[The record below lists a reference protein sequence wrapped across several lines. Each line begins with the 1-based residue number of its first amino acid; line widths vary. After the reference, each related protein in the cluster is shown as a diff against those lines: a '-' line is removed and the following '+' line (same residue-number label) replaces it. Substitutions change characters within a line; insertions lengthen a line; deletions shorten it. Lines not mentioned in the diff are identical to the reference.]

1 MYPEHYYDLTLDLKS
16 SPAELWPF
24 AADTNRFNLD
34 IGMPPVT
41 EITDAPDLSPGMRR
55 LQFYLYGFYKWVWD
69 EEPFE
74 WVFPYHFAV
83 IRHYKEGPLAKVRVA
98 LDMNQRLDP
107 NTPSTSSHRPD
118 VSAGGQAPGASGGT
132 HLRYR
137 VWVRASNLIGDMGLQ
152 LQFQLINGPL
162 AIKTFKKYDEI
173 IQRGGSYYDIEGRAR
188 FAPGGR
194 ERLWAAKRAIVQ
206 KESDGPIFD
215 HLTYL
220 LEHADD
226 LALQRLRPYQLAD
239 FWKLSRRD
247 VLEVFLRAARAG
259 VLDMRWELLCPSCR
273 GAGASHAT
281 LNEVHKNAHCDACD
295 IDYSVNFDRQVEV
308 VFRPNP
314 TLRIIPAQLQFCLT
328 GPQSG
333 PHVVINQVVQAGETI
348 DVTAPLADGRYS
360 LTASGL
366 PGELPVLATA
376 DGAAEEIISADE
388 GGWPEGE
395 LRLGASPRLHLI
407 NQTAAPQQFLL
418 KRAAW
423 RDDAATAADVTTLQ
437 LFRDLFSLE
446 ALRAGEEIQ
455 INSVTLMFTD
465 LRDSTRLYRQIGDA
479 PAFGRVRQ
487 HFDLLEQA
495 IAAEGGAIVKTIG
508 DAVMAVF
515 RQPAAAIR
523 AIESGHA
530 AIAALEGTPALE
542 MKVGI
547 HTGPCI
553 AVTLNERL
561 DYFGSTVNIAARLPG
576 LAEGGEVVFSNEIK
590 TDPEVE
596 AWLRENHPKPVGFE
610 AKVKGYDQPFSL
622 WRIRL

>member
-1 MYPEHYYDLTLDLKS
+1 MYPERYYDIHIDLKS

-24 AADTNRFNLD
+24 AADTGRFNRDSGL
-34 IGMPPVT
+34 PPV
-41 EITDAPDLSPGMRR
+41 ERVLHAEGVLPGAKR
-55 LQFYLYGFYKWVWD
+55 LQLTYAGVYKWVWD

-74 WVFPYHFAV
+74 WVFPYRFEV
-83 IRHYKEGPLAKVRVA
+83 RRHYLRGPFAEARIVMSMRE
-98 LDMNQRLDP
+98 
-107 NTPSTSSHRPD
+107 RPE
-118 VSAGGQAPGASGGT
+118 GGT
-132 HLRYR
+132 HLRYE
-137 VWVRASNLIGDMGLQ
+137 VRMRAPHLLGE
-152 LQFQLINGPL
+152 L
-162 AIKTFKKYDEI
+162 AILFQFGLLNVPGRIRAIFKKYDEI
-173 IQRGGSYYDIEGRAR
+173 IQRGGSPYDVTGRAR
-188 FAPGGR
+188 FASGGR
-194 ERLWAAKRAIVQ
+194 ERLGAAKQAIVQ
-206 KESDGPIFD
+206 DAADQPILD
-215 HLTYL
+215 HLVYL

-239 FWKLSRRD
+239 FWQLPRRR

-273 GAGASHAT
+273 GAGASHT
-281 LNEVHKNAHCDACD
+281 SLGEVRNHAHCDTCD
-295 IDYSVNFDRQVEV
+295 IDYTVNFDRQVEV

-314 TLRIIPAQLQFCLT
+314 SVRVVPAQLQYCVA

-333 PHVVINQVVQAGETI
+333 PHIVVTQIIPVGEII
-348 DVTAPLADGRYS
+348 DVSAALDEGRYS

-366 PGELPVLATA
+366 SGELPVLATPQ
-376 DGAAEEIISADE
+376 GAVEQRLDVLA

-395 LRLGASPRLHLI
+395 LTIATRPHLSFT
-407 NQTAAPQQFLL
+407 NATAAPQTLAL

-423 RDDAATAADVTTLQ
+423 RDDAATAADVTSLQ
-437 LFRDLFSLE
+437 LFRDLFSRE

-455 INSVTLMFTD
+455 ITSVTLMFTD

-487 HFDLLEQA
+487 HFDLLEEA

-515 RQPAAAIR
+515 RQPVAALR
-523 AIESGHA
+523 AIETAHA
-530 AIAALEGTPALE
+530 SIARLQGTPALE
-542 MKVGI
+542 MKAGI

-576 LAEGGEVVFSNEIK
+576 LAEGGEVVFSNEIR
-590 TDPEVE
+590 TDPEVL
-596 AWLRENHPKPVGFE
+596 AWLRENRPSPVWFE
-610 AKVKGYDQPFSL
+610 ASVKGYDKPFSF
-622 WRIRL
+622 WRMWL

>member
-1 MYPEHYYDLTLDLKS
+1 MQPERYYDIHVDLKS

-24 AADTNRFNLD
+24 AADTARFNFDSGL
-34 IGMPPVT
+34 PPVT
-41 EITDAPDLSPGMRR
+41 EITDAPDLPPGMKR
-55 LQFYLYGFYKWVWD
+55 LQFYMYGLSKWVWD

-74 WVFPYHFAV
+74 WIFPYRFAV
-83 IRHYKEGPLAKVRVA
+83 VRHYKQGMLTQMRVV
-98 LDMNQRLDP
+98 LNMSERHDP
-107 NTPSTSSHRPD
+107 NTPGP
-118 VSAGGQAPGASGGT
+118 SGGT
-132 HLRYR
+132 HLRYQ
-137 VWVRASNLIGDMGLQ
+137 VWVRAANLIGDIGIQ
-152 LQFQLINGPL
+152 LQFGIMGGQETIR
-162 AIKTFKKYDEI
+162 KTFKKYDDI

-188 FAPGGR
+188 FASGGR
-194 ERLWAAKRAIVQ
+194 ERLWAAKQTIVQ

-215 HLTYL
+215 RLVHL

-239 FWKLSRRD
+239 FWKLPRRD
-247 VLEVFLRAARAG
+247 VLEAFLRATRARI
-259 VLDMRWELLCPSCR
+259 LDMRWELLCPSCR
-273 GAGASHAT
+273 GAGASHNT
-281 LNEVHKNAHCDACD
+281 LNDVSKNAHCDSCD
-295 IDYSVNFDRQVEV
+295 IDYAVNFDRQVEV
-308 VFRPNP
+308 IFRPTP
-314 TLRIIPAQLQFCLT
+314 TVRIIPVQFQFCVAGPQT
-328 GPQSG
+328 GP
-333 PHVVINQVVQAGETI
+333 HIVLNQMVAAGETI
-348 DVTAPLADGRYS
+348 DVDAPLDNGRYS

-366 PGELPVLATA
+366 PGELPLVATN
-376 DGAAEEIISADE
+376 DGTPDEIISADE

-395 LRLGASPRLHLI
+395 LHISTLPRLHLI
-407 NQTAAPQQFLL
+407 NQTNAPQKFSL

-495 IAAEGGAIVKTIG
+495 IADEGGAIVKTIG

-515 RQPAAAIR
+515 REPAAALR
-523 AIESGHA
+523 AIKTAHD
-530 AIAALEGTPALE
+530 AIAALEGKPPLE
-542 MKVGI
+542 MKAGI

-561 DYFGSTVNIAARLPG
+561 DYFGSTVNISARLPG
-576 LAEGGEVVFSNEIK
+576 LAEGGEVIFSNEIK

-596 AWLRENHPKPVGFE
+596 AWLRENPHQPVWFD
-610 AKVKGYDQPFSL
+610 AQVKGYDLPFSL
-622 WRIRL
+622 WRMRL